1 MKTIGFHRDTHKDIK
16 ETKLEIPVNFT
27 HSIILG
33 ATGSGKTAS
42 CITPILLDRM
52 QKNHGILIFDFK
64 GNYHYT
70 VKAAAK
76 QLNKLQNIK
85 EIGSNYN
92 YYINILE
99 NIPIEMIET
108 LLHISL
114 GYNETNKFWD
124 ESAISFA
131 MAILGIIKCFNE
143 LNIDDYKYNFKSLIS
158 IVKSM
163 KNIKDFKK
171 FTLEKVYQLFRY
183 ENAPHK
189 LYLINNI
196 LNHYHSLDAIADE
209 DSLNRAIDSNERT
222 VLHSVVATLINPITR
237 LSKDIINENEI
248 NILDELIKGNI
259 VVLSLND
266 FDENTLNTIVTSIF
280 SQIRFNKLHSQQPIT
295 IIMDEAQKIINNYF
309 ELPLDILREYKVDVI
324 LATQS
329 IANLKEKVKLEKI
342 DSILANI
349 RTKIYLDGVDM
360 NLPKYTAYVNDE
372 AHIKLTPLEF
382 TSIEKFE
389 AEYEYQ
395 KQYSKLQNNPQID
408 FLYKNTPIIYIKHS
422 DTTLLMKDK
431 NFDIVGQ
438 TNYTPIQY
446 NKNDLLKKF
455 YLLKKLVSNSN
466 IDKDVVDNIF

>member
-1 MKTIGFHRDTHKDIK
+1 
-16 ETKLEIPVNFT
+16 
-27 HSIILG
+27 
-33 ATGSGKTAS
+33 
-42 CITPILLDRM
+42 
-52 QKNHGILIFDFK
+52 
-64 GNYHYT
+64 
-70 VKAAAK
+70 
-76 QLNKLQNIK
+76 
-85 EIGSNYN
+85 
-92 YYINILE
+92 
-99 NIPIEMIET
+99 
-108 LLHISL
+108 
-114 GYNETNKFWD
+114 
-124 ESAISFA
+124 
-131 MAILGIIKCFNE
+131 MAILGIIKSFNE

-171 FTLEKVYQLFRY
+171 FTLDKVYQLFRY

-196 LNHYHSLDAIADE
+196 LNHYHSLDAIANE

-222 VLHSVVATLINPITR
+222 VLDSVVATLINPITR

-266 FDENTLNTIVTSIF
+266 FDETTLNTIVTSIF

-372 AHIKLTPLEF
+372 AHIKLNPLEF

-431 NFDIVGQ
+431 NFDIMGQ
-438 TNYTPIQY
+438 TNYSPIQY